1 MNCKNHCCNQFG
13 ERDLMQEHIDKLY
26 AENDRLNQALN
37 QQITMN
43 ADLQEKNMLLR
54 QELDSNEQR
63 VFAVNK
69 WSSRNENF
77 GGYKSFSEIA
87 AENRPTD
94 VRINN
99 IGQNGNNG
107 DHYDKWSVKR

>member
-13 ERDLMQEHIDKLY
+13 ERDLMQKHIDELQ

-54 QELDSNEQR
+54 QELDQKDER
-63 VFAVNK
+63 VFVANK
-69 WSSRNENF
+69 CRSRNEHF
-77 GGYKSFSEIA
+77 DGYKSAQDLME
-87 AENRPTD
+87 
-94 VRINN
+94 
-99 IGQNGNNG
+99 G
-107 DHYDKWSVKR
+107 K